1 MNGIRYWRLKR
12 RMTYTDLARK
22 AGCTLDTIRRL
33 EEHIGSNTSSAL
45 LLRIANA
52 LDVTVDELLMEYPE
66 DAITLGDHP
75 TGKYTMALSRL
86 NPVGR
91 YCREHN
97 ISLPEYAALTGK
109 RSKQAAQR
117 TWTKQKLKYE
127 EILPLAEREGLT
139 AEEFLTHYEKE
150 DVVLSKNETKKVSE
164 TKKVNRAE
172 LYEEMFKRACALLFP
187 PGVKPHPNS
196 MLWADAFLLADEMMP
211 EERCD

>member
-22 AGCTLDTIRRL
+22 AGCSPSTIRRL

-75 TGKYTMALSRL
+75 AGKYPMALSRL

-91 YCREHN
+91 YCR
-97 ISLPEYAALTGK
+97 SADLD
-109 RSKQAAQR
+109 QA
-117 TWTKQKLKYE
+117 E
-127 EILPLAEREGLT
+127 AE
-139 AEEFLTHYEKE
+139 
-150 DVVLSKNETKKVSE
+150 V
-164 TKKVNRAE
+164 
-172 LYEEMFKRACALLFP
+172 
-187 PGVKPHPNS
+187 
-196 MLWADAFLLADEMMP
+196 
-211 EERCD
+211 